1 MHTYTT
7 SIRIAAS
14 AERVFAF
21 HTEPANLLRIT
32 PGKIKVDILRFDPA
46 GEGAMV
52 ELRVRPLPLIAT
64 RWLMR
69 FDVFEPPADG
79 RPGRLQDTQQRGP
92 FRAWRQLRE
101 FIPDGADACLLRD
114 TVEYALPFGALGR
127 LLDRL
132 VVRREVRKMFAHRQ
146 ATIKWLL
153 ERESV

>member
-7 SIRIAAS
+7 SIHIAAP

-21 HTEPANLLRIT
+21 HTEPAHLLRIT
-32 PGKIKVDILRFDPA
+32 PEKITVEILRFDPA

-52 ELRVRPLPLIAT
+52 ELRVSPLPMVAT

-69 FDVFEPPADG
+69 FDVFEPPTDG
-79 RPGRLQDTQQRGP
+79 RPGRLQDAQVRGP

-101 FIPDGADACLLRD
+101 FLPEGGNACVLRD
-114 TVEYALPFGALGR
+114 TVEYTLPFGALGR

-146 ATIKWLL
+146 AAIKKLL
-153 ERESV
+153 EE

>member
-7 SIRIAAS
+7 SIRIAAA

-32 PGKIKVDILRFDPA
+32 PDKITVEILRFDPA

-52 ELRVRPLPLIAT
+52 ELRVRPLPLIAA

-69 FDVFEPPADG
+69 FDVFEPPAGD
-79 RPGRLQDTQQRGP
+79 RHGRLQDTQQRGP
-92 FRAWRQLRE
+92 FRSWRQLRE
-101 FIPDGADACLLRD
+101 FIPDGPEASVLRD
-114 TVEYALPFGALGR
+114 TVEYALPLGALGR

-132 VVRREVRKMFAHRQ
+132 IVRREVRKMFHHRQ
-146 ATIKWLL
+146 AAIKRLL
-153 ERESV
+153 EATY

>member
-7 SIRIAAS
+7 SIHIEAP

-32 PGKIKVDILRFDPA
+32 PGNITVDILRFDSA

-52 ELRVRPLPLIAT
+52 ELRVRPLPLVAT

-69 FDVFEPPADG
+69 FDVFEPPENG
-79 RPGRLQDTQQRGP
+79 GPGRLRDAQVRGP
-92 FRAWRQLRE
+92 FRVWRQLRE
-101 FIPDGADACLLRD
+101 FIPEGEDACVLRD
-114 TVEYALPFGALGR
+114 TVEYSLPLGPIGR

-132 VVRREVRKMFAHRQ
+132 FVRREVRNIFAHRQ
-146 ATIKWLL
+146 AAIKRLL
-153 ERESV
+153 EEETV